1 MRELLSATFG
11 LIGKLAVVMAWTVV
25 LTLCIALVIIF
36 PIAVIAGV
44 YWLICLVCHL
54 VFNWYVPIIIGL
66 VFLLTIGMS
75 KIEEE

>member
-36 PIAVIAGV
+36 PMVAIAGV
-44 YWLICLVCHL
+44 YWLVCLAFSL
-54 VFNWYVPIIIGL
+54 VFNWSVPIILGL
-66 VFLLTIGMS
+66 IVLLIIGMS
-75 KIEEE
+75 